1 MLPNVNVQNLS
12 PIQFETMRLIRYWLL
27 PSVKHVFVANNV
39 FGLFGTPQ
47 QEELPSFL
55 TLQPHMKKKHQN
67 FQTLGC
73 RRSECLQSVH
83 DLKDSDVRQ
92 AGASS
97 AAPTRPLVRMRRSLL
112 GLLGKEAPDA
122 RSLQLIN
129 CQIRG
134 EVIFHVAQKKTNNSI
149 HFLLKTN
156 IIFFNYASSSCTYPS
171 D

>member
-1 MLPNVNVQNLS
+1 MYVQNLS

-27 PSVKHVFVANNV
+27 PSVKHVFAANNV
-39 FGLFGTPQ
+39 FGTPQ
-47 QEELPSFL
+47 QEEFPSFL

-83 DLKDSDVRQ
+83 DLNSDSDVRL

-97 AAPTRPLVRMRRSLL
+97 AAPTRPLLRIRRSLL
-112 GLLGKEAPDA
+112 CLLGKEPPPPWLGKEAPDA

-134 EVIFHVAQKKTNNSI
+134 EAMFYVA
-149 HFLLKTN
+149 
-156 IIFFNYASSSCTYPS
+156 
-171 D
+171 